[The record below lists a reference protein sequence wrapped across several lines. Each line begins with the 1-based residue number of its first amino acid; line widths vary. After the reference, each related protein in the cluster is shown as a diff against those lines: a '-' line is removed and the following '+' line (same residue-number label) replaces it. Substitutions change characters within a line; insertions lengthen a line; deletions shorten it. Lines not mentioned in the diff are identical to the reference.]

1 VESKV
6 NFTLVGFFVIA
17 LLMAVGVIVAWLT
30 AAMDAKE
37 YRFYRVNMKES
48 VAGLNVNASVKYRGV
63 DVGKVI
69 SIGLD
74 ENNPEEVKLIL
85 GIEEGTSIRQDT
97 IARLQVQG
105 LTGLAYV
112 ELTGGSRDAPPLLPK
127 VENELP
133 VIKAG
138 PSLVARLENVVS
150 AITTRLLTDENLD
163 AFGATL
169 NNLGII
175 TGALANRADA
185 IGQTVVNLETA
196 TGAFAARA
204 DSIGKGLG
212 DAAKTFA
219 NSARLSAEAR
229 PLLTQASNAL
239 NRASQA
245 LDRVEKT
252 ADTFDKTGKD
262 LSVAIR
268 ESGEDFGV
276 VLGDVEVLLR
286 KLQRLSDTLDRF
298 SRKLERDPQM
308 LLFGKKQG
316 RPGPGE

>member
-1 VESKV
+1 
-6 NFTLVGFFVIA
+6 
-17 LLMAVGVIVAWLT
+17 MAVGAIVAWLT
-30 AAMDAKE
+30 AVTDAKD

-48 VAGLNVNASVKYRGV
+48 VAGLSVNASVKYKGV
-63 DVGKVI
+63 DVGKVVSI
-69 SIGLD
+69 SLD

-85 GIEEGTSIRQDT
+85 GIQEGTSIRQDT

-127 VENELP
+127 SENELP

-150 AITTRLLTDENLD
+150 AITTRLLTNKNLD
-163 AFGATL
+163 AFSATL
-169 NNLGII
+169 SNLSIV

-185 IGQTVVNLETA
+185 LGQTVVNLETT

-204 DSIGKGLG
+204 DSIGKGLD

-219 NSARLSAEAR
+219 NSARLSARAR
-229 PLLTQASNAL
+229 PLLAQASEAL
-239 NRASQA
+239 GQA
-245 LDRVEKT
+245 FQAFDKIEKT

-262 LSVAIR
+262 LSAVVR
-268 ESGEDFGV
+268 EGGREFSLV
-276 VLGDVEVLLR
+276 VGDVEVLLR

-308 LLFGKKQG
+308 LLFGKEKG